1 MIGFRERSRYRKA
14 WRLFEEERW
23 SEALAIFDMLSVS
36 VRSNSD
42 VMYARAICLA
52 RLGKE
57 EAAEFLCDQLSL
69 IHQDPRGEELK
80 PKIPDAKRAENPPS
94 IVMPSQ
100 PVTRKVRILSLVAV
114 CLVII
119 VIGLDV
125 WVIGPAI
132 SEPDLVGIWQCYWG
146 DRETG
151 PCEISRSGSTL
162 TLVNEWGASSRG
174 HVEGDTVFALDW
186 EQELEGRLLPDH
198 TRIEWSNGSVWVKI
212 P

>member
-36 VRSNSD
+36 VRSDGD

-57 EAAEFLCDQLSL
+57 EAAEFLCDQLTL

-80 PKIPDAKRAENPPS
+80 KRIPDAKRAENRLP
-94 IVMPSQ
+94 IAMPSQ
-100 PVTRKVRILSLVAV
+100 PVTHRIRVVSLVAV
-114 CLVII
+114 CLVFI
-119 VIGLDV
+119 VIALDV

-132 SEPDLVGIWQCYWG
+132 REPDLTGTWQCYWG
-146 DRETG
+146 ERGSG
-151 PCEISRSGSTL
+151 PCEISGSASEL
-162 TLVNEWGASSRG
+162 TLVNEWGTTSRG
-174 HVEGDTVFALDW
+174 HVEEGTIFALDW
-186 EQELEGRLLPDH
+186 QQELEGRLSPDH
-198 TRIEWSNGSVWVKI
+198 MRIEWSNGSVWVKT